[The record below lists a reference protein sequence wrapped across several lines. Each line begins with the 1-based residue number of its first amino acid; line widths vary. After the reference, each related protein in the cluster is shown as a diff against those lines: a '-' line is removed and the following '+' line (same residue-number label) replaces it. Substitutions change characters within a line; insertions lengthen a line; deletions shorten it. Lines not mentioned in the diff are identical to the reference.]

1 MLKLSKSGM
10 RKSNEVKKG
19 DSVELLPQMSEK
31 TDVILSKL
39 MLAKQAIG
47 TVKKDSKNPFHKSNY
62 ASLNAYI
69 DASEE
74 HLVNNGLIL
83 TQAGNGSFSEPI
95 IVATLSHPE
104 SGQWL
109 KSYLPI
115 LNPKQDSQG
124 LGASVT
130 YMRRYSI
137 ATLLGLVSEDDDGET
152 AVGRGKY
159 EAAKKKADPKENEAE
174 LTEKFLNLFDK
185 EDKHFA
191 MEYLK
196 MVKSHF
202 NWDTIEAIKELL
214 KDQNKLFEKF
224 NAWKNKIK
232 TKEET

>member
-1 MLKLSKSGM
+1 MSD
-10 RKSNEVKKG
+10 N
-19 DSVELLPQMSEK
+19 LLPQMSDK
-31 TDVILSKL
+31 NDIVLAKL
-39 MLAKQAIG
+39 MKAKQEIG

-74 HLVNNGLIL
+74 HLLENGLIL
-83 TQAGNGSFSEPI
+83 VQAGNGSYSQPL
-95 IVATLSHPE
+95 IVATLIHPE

-152 AVGRGKY
+152 ASGRGKY
-159 EAAKKKADPKENEAE
+159 DQQKKKAVEKPEEKSE
-174 LTEKFLNLFDK
+174 EKFVKLLEIFDK
-185 EDKHFA
+185 EDRFMFVEYMDEVMKHF
-191 MEYLK
+191 K
-196 MVKSHF
+196 WTKS
-202 NWDTIEAIKELL
+202 DCTEAFL
-214 KDQNKLFEKF
+214 KDESNLKKKFE
-224 NAWKNKIK
+224 AWKKK
-232 TKEET
+232 HKLH

>member
-1 MLKLSKSGM
+1 MSQNLM
-10 RKSNEVKKG
+10 PE
-19 DSVELLPQMSEK
+19 MSEK
-31 TDVILSKL
+31 NDIVLSKL
-39 MLAKQAIG
+39 MTAKQQIG

-74 HLVNNGLIL
+74 HLIENGLIL
-83 TQAGNGSFSEPI
+83 VQAGNGSFSEPI
-95 IVATLSHPE
+95 IVATLIHPE

-115 LNPKQDSQG
+115 LNPKSDSQG

-159 EAAKKKADPKENEAE
+159 DQQKKKAAPVEKPEEQKQNSDEN
-174 LTEKFLNLFDK
+174 LRKILDMFDK
-185 EDKHFA
+185 EDQFLVMEYMKVVSKHF
-191 MEYLK
+191 EWTQDEC
-196 MVKSHF
+196 VKKF
-202 NWDTIEAIKELL
+202 IED
-214 KDQNKLFEKF
+214 KDLNDKF
-224 NAWKNKIK
+224 NKWKSKRK
-232 TKEET
+232 AS

>member
-1 MLKLSKSGM
+1 M
-10 RKSNEVKKG
+10 
-19 DSVELLPQMSEK
+19 ELLPQMSEK
-31 TDVILSKL
+31 TDVILNKL
-39 MLAKQAIG
+39 TLAKQAIG

-74 HLVNNGLIL
+74 HLINNGLIL

-130 YMRRYSI
+130 YIRRYSI

-159 EAAKKKADPKENEAE
+159 EANKKKADSEPKENESE

-185 EDKHFA
+185 EDKHLA

-196 MVKSHF
+196 MVKNHF
-202 NWDTIEAIKELL
+202 SWDTIEAIKELM
-214 KDQNKLFEKF
+214 KDQKKLFEKF
-224 NAWKNKIK
+224 NSWKSKLK
-232 TKEET
+232 TKEES

>member
-1 MLKLSKSGM
+1 
-10 RKSNEVKKG
+10 
-19 DSVELLPQMSEK
+19 MSEK
-31 TDVILSKL
+31 NDIVLSKL
-39 MLAKQAIG
+39 MTAKQQIG

-74 HLVNNGLIL
+74 HLIENGLIL
-83 TQAGNGSFSEPI
+83 VQAGNGSFSEPI
-95 IVATLSHPE
+95 IVATLIHPE

-115 LNPKQDSQG
+115 LNPKSDSQG

-159 EAAKKKADPKENEAE
+159 DQQKKKAAPVEKPEEQKQNSDEN
-174 LTEKFLNLFDK
+174 LRKILDMFDK
-185 EDKHFA
+185 EDQFLVMEYMKVVSKHF
-191 MEYLK
+191 EWTQDEC
-196 MVKSHF
+196 VKKF
-202 NWDTIEAIKELL
+202 IED
-214 KDQNKLFEKF
+214 KDLNDKF
-224 NAWKNKIK
+224 NKWKSKRK
-232 TKEET
+232 AS

>member
-1 MLKLSKSGM
+1 M
-10 RKSNEVKKG
+10 N
-19 DSVELLPQMSEK
+19 LLPEMSEK
-31 TDVILSKL
+31 NDIVLSKL
-39 MLAKQAIG
+39 MKAKQLIG

-74 HLVNNGLIL
+74 HLLENGLIL
-83 TQAGNGSFSEPI
+83 VQAGNGSFSEPL
-95 IVATLSHPE
+95 IVATLIHPE

-115 LNPKQDSQG
+115 LNPKSDSQG

-159 EAAKKKADPKENEAE
+159 EQQKKKTNPEKEED
-174 LTEKFLNLFDK
+174 TNLKKLLEMFDK
-185 EDKHFA
+185 EDRFLVLDYMKIVCAHF
-191 MEYLK
+191 EWSQSECIHK
-196 MVKSHF
+196 F
-202 NWDTIEAIKELL
+202 FED
-214 KDQNKLFEKF
+214 KDLIDKF
-224 NAWKNKIK
+224 NKWK
-232 TKEET
+232 TKRKNA

>member
-1 MLKLSKSGM
+1 MDTHLM
-10 RKSNEVKKG
+10 PE
-19 DSVELLPQMSEK
+19 MSDK
-31 TDVILSKL
+31 CDIVLSKL
-39 MLAKQAIG
+39 MKAKQGIG

-74 HLVNNGLIL
+74 HLIENGLIL
-83 TQAGNGSFSEPI
+83 VQAGNGSFSEPI
-95 IVATLSHPE
+95 IVATLIHPE

-115 LNPKQDSQG
+115 LNPKLDSQG

-159 EAAKKKADPKENEAE
+159 DQQKKKASTPEKSEDQKEKDEE
-174 LTEKFLNLFDK
+174 NLRKILDIFDK
-185 EDKHFA
+185 EDQYLVMEYMKVVSKHFDWTQA
-191 MEYLK
+191 EC
-196 MVKSHF
+196 VKKF
-202 NWDTIEAIKELL
+202 LED
-214 KDQNKLFEKF
+214 KDLIDKF
-224 NAWKNKIK
+224 NKWKSKRKIA
-232 TKEET
+232 

>member
-1 MLKLSKSGM
+1 M
-10 RKSNEVKKG
+10 NE
-19 DSVELLPQMSEK
+19 SLMPQMSEK
-31 TDVILSKL
+31 TDIVLDKL
-39 MLAKQAIG
+39 MKAKQQIG

-74 HLVNNGLIL
+74 HLIQNGLIL
-83 TQAGNGSFSEPI
+83 VQAGNGSFSEPI
-95 IVATLSHPE
+95 IVATLMHPE

-152 AVGRGKY
+152 ASGRGKY
-159 EAAKKKADPKENEAE
+159 DQQKKKALPVESPEKEDER
-174 LTEKFLNLFDK
+174 LTKLLQMFDK
-185 EDKHFA
+185 EDWFLV

-196 MVKSHF
+196 IVSEHF
-202 NWDTIEAIKELL
+202 SWSQAECVNRFLEDKELIV
-214 KDQNKLFEKF
+214 KF
-224 NAWKNKIK
+224 NKWKSKRK
-232 TKEET
+232 VV

>member
-1 MLKLSKSGM
+1 M
-10 RKSNEVKKG
+10 NEN
-19 DSVELLPQMSEK
+19 LMPQMSEK
-31 TDVILSKL
+31 TDIVLDRL
-39 MLAKQAIG
+39 MKAKQQIG

-74 HLVNNGLIL
+74 HLIQNGLIL
-83 TQAGNGSFSEPI
+83 VQAGNGSFSEPI
-95 IVATLSHPE
+95 IVATLMHPE
-104 SGQWL
+104 SGQWI

-152 AVGRGKY
+152 ASGRGKY
-159 EAAKKKADPKENEAE
+159 DHQKKKALPVESP
-174 LTEKFLNLFDK
+174 EKDEEKLRKLLEIFDK
-185 EDKHFA
+185 EDQFLV

-196 MVKSHF
+196 IVSEHF
-202 NWDTIEAIKELL
+202 NWSQTECVNRFLEDKELIS
-214 KDQNKLFEKF
+214 KF
-224 NAWKNKIK
+224 NKWKSKRK
-232 TKEET
+232 VV